1 MNRQSN
7 NHSPIL
13 DELFEAILSLK
24 DLDECYDFFGDLFTM
39 QELTTFAQ
47 RLQVAK
53 LLYEE
58 HTYEMVRKQ
67 FPVSNAT
74 ITRVS
79 TALHYGKGGY
89 RKVLETMYQKKPTSE
104 DS

>member
-7 NHSPIL
+7 NRSPIL
-13 DELFEAILSLK
+13 DELFEAILYLE
-24 DLDECYDFFGDLFTM
+24 DLDECYNFFGDLFTM

-89 RKVLETMYQKKPTSE
+89 RKVLEHMRQRDAAPTE
-104 DS
+104 D

>member
-7 NHSPIL
+7 HHNDIL
-13 DELFEAILSLK
+13 DELFEAILSLN
-24 DLDECYDFFGDLFTM
+24 DLEECYDFFSDLFTM

-58 HTYEMVRKQ
+58 HTYEMV
-67 FPVSNAT
+67 PVSNAT

-89 RKVLETMYQKKPTSE
+89 RKVLDAMAEKERGAQET
-104 DS
+104 